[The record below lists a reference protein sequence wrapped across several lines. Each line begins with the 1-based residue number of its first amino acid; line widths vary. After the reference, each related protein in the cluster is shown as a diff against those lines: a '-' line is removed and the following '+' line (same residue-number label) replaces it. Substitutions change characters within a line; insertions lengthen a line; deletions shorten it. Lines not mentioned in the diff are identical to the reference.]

1 MSEIKH
7 PSLKAELLYLIG
19 RANAPLSCTELYEKC
34 ELADEVAQAAKAL
47 ANLQSDGKIVRV
59 PGEGRARYTLAA
71 GVAAPAPAGK
81 AGRPKAEQADDAAH
95 FAPLT
100 GIRPMPESCESGP
113 PALDIPTLADSGISL
128 QGAAGKTQRAVSE
141 PPELDIPPQG
151 DPRAKGRAEAAHHAA
166 AAERVLGKADKH
178 KASRSDESLADAIIA
193 RLKRQL
199 GESMPRINTDLD
211 ITTAPTAIT
220 INVQRVEINL
230 SLELGK

>member
-19 RANAPLSCTELYEKC
+19 RASAPLSCAELYEKC

-59 PGEGRARYTLAA
+59 LGEGRARYTLAA

-81 AGRPKAEQADDAAH
+81 AGRSRAVQADDAARSKRS
-95 FAPLT
+95 FITPSGEKMLDDT
-100 GIRPMPESCESGP
+100 LNPVGP
-113 PALDIPTLADSGISL
+113 PALPVI
-128 QGAAGKTQRAVSE
+128 
-141 PPELDIPPQG
+141 DIPP
-151 DPRAKGRAEAAHHAA
+151 PEEPKTMREKGKVEAAFRRAQKSTA
-166 AAERVLGKADKH
+166 REFAPSD
-178 KASRSDESLADAIIA
+178 ASMADAIIA
-193 RLKRQL
+193 RLKRQF

-211 ITTAPTAIT
+211 ITTAPAAIT

>member
-7 PSLKAELLYLIG
+7 PSLKSELLYLIG
-19 RANAPLSCTELYEKC
+19 RASAPLSGAELYERC
-34 ELADEVAQAAKAL
+34 ELADEIVKVSKAL
-47 ANLQSDGKIVRV
+47 ANLQSDGNIVRV

-81 AGRPKAEQADDAAH
+81 AGRSKTVQADDAAH

-100 GIRPMPESCESGP
+100 GIRPMPESCEPGP
-113 PALDIPTLADSGISL
+113 PA
-128 QGAAGKTQRAVSE
+128 
-141 PPELDIPPQG
+141 LDIPPQG

-166 AAERVLGKADKH
+166 SAERVLGKADKH
-178 KASRSDESLADAIIA
+178 EARRSDESLADAIIA
-193 RLKRQL
+193 RLKRQF

-211 ITTAPTAIT
+211 ITTAPAAIT